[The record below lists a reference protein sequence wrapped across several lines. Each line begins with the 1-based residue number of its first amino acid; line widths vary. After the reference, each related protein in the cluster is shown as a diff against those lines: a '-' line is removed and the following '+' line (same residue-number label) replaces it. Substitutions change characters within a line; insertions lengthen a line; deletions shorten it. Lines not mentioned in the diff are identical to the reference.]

1 MNHTAS
7 RYQDTSGFTIGDG
20 LNGMIGIG
28 TNRNLAPRSSNSSAY
43 SGNFEDSIMGQWL
56 RANPQA
62 DSFTFGMALNSP
74 VAQAALR
81 GVPSSNATG
90 GSTDLA
96 GTPAGVVHMLQPDR
110 SAFVDSSIAW
120 AQVNNS
126 LNAQDDPQDWTV
138 AFDGWTLVTDDG
150 TNSHTKQITANID
163 PLYQGLYLPLDQ
175 ASLIRTCYFYLTE
188 S

>member
-1 MNHTAS
+1 
-7 RYQDTSGFTIGDG
+7 
-20 LNGMIGIG
+20 
-28 TNRNLAPRSSNSSAY
+28 
-43 SGNFEDSIMGQWL
+43 MGQWL

-110 SAFVDSSIAW
+110 SSFVDSSIAW

-175 ASLIRTCYFYLTE
+175 ASLIRTCYFYFFIVFRVFLKIVTDQGPILLSSCFFHARGE
-188 S
+188 PYGDRDVYVTFF